1 MRRRELLAAPG
12 ALVIAA
18 AGETPAPSPPNTNA
32 DNRLDAALRPYLAQ
46 YGLPAVA
53 AAAVRDGRLVA
64 AGAVGTRRIDSD
76 IPVTINDRFH
86 IGSDTKA
93 MTALLAAMLVEAGKL
108 RWDATVGA
116 IFPELAATMAPGV
129 AGITLEQLLSHTS
142 GISSG
147 NPAQDKLIEQSFAQP
162 GNLDELR
169 YWIVTGL
176 VKEPMQSKPGEN
188 FAYSNLGYTLAGA
201 IIERLGGKTWE
212 ELIAER
218 IFDPLGLK
226 TAGFGPQSS
235 LSRVDAP
242 LGHRTL
248 PDGRLKAMLAGP
260 NGDNPEVIGPAG
272 TVHLSVLDFATWAG
286 WQTGSGKRGPA
297 LIHPETFAKLHAM
310 VIEMPI
316 KPDAAVGTPSRGRY
330 GLGIG
335 EITLPFSPEPF
346 LFHGGSNE
354 MNLAYIMM
362 QPKYNF
368 AMVTMTNRGGNKAD
382 DALKSLSAALY
393 QEFGPATARPSG
405 ATPAGQ
411 QSR

>member
-142 GISSG
+142 GIS
-147 NPAQDKLIEQSFAQP
+147 AQDKLIEQSFAQP

>member
-12 ALVIAA
+12 ALVLAA
-18 AGETPAPSPPNTNA
+18 AGEKPAPSAPNTNT
-32 DNRLDAALRPYLAQ
+32 DNRLDGILRPYLAQ

-53 AAAVRDGRLVA
+53 AAVARDGRLVA
-64 AGAVGTRRIDSD
+64 GGAVGTRRIGSD

-116 IFPELAATMAPGV
+116 IFPELVATMAAGV

-142 GISSG
+142 GISSD

-176 VKEPMQSKPGEN
+176 VKKSLQSKPGEK

-201 IIERLGGKTWE
+201 IIERVGGKSWE

-226 TAGFGPQSS
+226 SWIWTTIEPRPGRRSTGPPDIAERNAES
-235 LSRVDAP
+235 DARRSQRRQP
-242 LGHRTL
+242 RSDRTRRHRASIGARFRHLGGL
-248 PDGRLKAMLAGP
+248 ADRLG
-260 NGDNPEVIGPAG
+260 
-272 TVHLSVLDFATWAG
+272 
-286 WQTGSGKRGPA
+286 Q
-297 LIHPETFAKLHAM
+297 
-310 VIEMPI
+310 
-316 KPDAAVGTPSRGRY
+316 
-330 GLGIG
+330 
-335 EITLPFSPEPF
+335 
-346 LFHGGSNE
+346 
-354 MNLAYIMM
+354 
-362 QPKYNF
+362 
-368 AMVTMTNRGGNKAD
+368 
-382 DALKSLSAALY
+382 
-393 QEFGPATARPSG
+393 ARPGADSSG
-405 ATPAGQ
+405 NLRQAARWA
-411 QSR
+411 SKCR